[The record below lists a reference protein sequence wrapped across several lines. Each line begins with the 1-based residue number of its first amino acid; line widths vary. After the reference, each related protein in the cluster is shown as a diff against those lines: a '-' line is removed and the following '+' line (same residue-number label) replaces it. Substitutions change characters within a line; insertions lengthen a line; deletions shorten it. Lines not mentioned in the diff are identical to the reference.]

1 MKILEHM
8 AQDIAD
14 KTTAILGY
22 PISITDKEGYII
34 GSTDRSRLGNFH
46 KPSLDVIRR
55 NGAVDCESGLEH
67 APENVLPGIS
77 VPLALHNKP
86 IGVLGIIG
94 DPNEVIKYV
103 HLVKSHVEM
112 LCLEAFRKETMHL
125 ETKMVEIFVQ
135 QLIHFKNDEDAE
147 PIMQYAKT
155 LDYNL
160 ETDRV
165 CLLIDIAGYPHAP
178 DSAAPAPPPADPIP
192 LPYLQQEI
200 LDYLNLLFKKS
211 KDDIVSQISVERFI
225 AILPVKSK
233 TEPAQLSVALEK
245 ELRKLSLFLQSK
257 YNRTAAISIGTVNRG
272 LQGVSES
279 YRSAAKTMSAGKRT
293 KKENKIYACDDRLIT
308 LELLPQEL
316 SPDIRTKLQS
326 IIAPLVKLGS
336 YETLAATFLA
346 YCKLNMNRSEV
357 ARTLFVHRNTVIY
370 RLDKI
375 AELTSLRLDC
385 FEHCM
390 LLYMAIRNNE
400 RTADVD
406 ERR

>member
-46 KPSLDVIRR
+46 KPSLDVIRK
-55 NGAVDCESGLEH
+55 NDAVDCASGLEH
-67 APENVLPGIS
+67 TPENVLPGIS
-77 VPLALHNKP
+77 VPLSLHNKP

-94 DPNEVIKYV
+94 DPGEVHKYV

-112 LCLEAFRKETMHL
+112 LCLEAFRKETMYL

-147 PIMQYAKT
+147 AIKQYART

-178 DSAAPAPPPADPIP
+178 ESVPASPPSEPIP
-192 LPYLQQEI
+192 LPYAQQEI
-200 LDYLNLLFKKS
+200 LDYLNLLFNKS

-225 AILPVKSK
+225 AIRPVKSK
-233 TEPAQLSVALEK
+233 AELAQMSGTLEK
-245 ELRKLSLFLQSK
+245 ELRKLNLFLQSK

-272 LQGVSES
+272 IQGISDS
-279 YRSAAKTMSAGKRT
+279 YRSAAKTMSAGRRT
-293 KKENKIYACDDRLIT
+293 KKENKIYRYDDWLIT

-316 SPDIRTKLQS
+316 TPDIRSKLLS
-326 IIAPLVKLGS
+326 IIEPLVKLGS

-346 YCKLNMNRSEV
+346 YCKQNMNMSEV

-370 RLDKI
+370 RLEKI
-375 AELTSLRLDC
+375 AELTALRIDC

-390 LLYMAIRNNE
+390 LLYLAIRHYGQSSGGE
-400 RTADVD
+400 R
-406 ERR
+406 